1 MALSATW
8 HSMPSNYQGRDG
20 WRRLDKDLRVSYVPT
35 LASCFKLRAHAGVGT
50 TNLVAELYAERCQAY
65 RKAGHQ
71 QAHLPRSV

>member
-1 MALSATW
+1 M
-8 HSMPSNYQGRDG
+8 
-20 WRRLDKDLRVSYVPT
+20 SYVPT